1 MNYRERVMNAV
12 HHKRSDKIPHNIT
25 WTGEQY
31 KKMSEFYHDRDFN
44 AKIENHIECCCDDN
58 VYRELEDKKEHFID
72 KFGVVWDRT
81 GADKDIGVIHNLMIP
96 EPDEKYIKL
105 PEINVP
111 LLKENFEQLE
121 KDGER
126 FRFASIS
133 FSLFE
138 RAWTLCGME
147 NTLVYMLTDKTFL
160 HALLDE
166 ICERN
171 LKIINLALEYDIDGF
186 HFGDDWGSQRG
197 LIMGKELWREFIK
210 PRLARMY
217 EPVKKAGK
225 IVSQHSCGDINDVFG
240 DLIDIGLDVYQT
252 FQPEIYDL
260 DKWSANY
267 GRHLTVWGGVST
279 QRELSRG
286 SVKDVEAATVNLV
299 EKVGK
304 NGGLILA
311 PTHAVPADC
320 PAENC
325 GKLIEMMLDQEKY
338 FPI

>member
-1 MNYRERVMNAV
+1 MNYRERVFCAV
-12 HHKRSDKIPHNIT
+12 SHKRSDEIPHDIT
-25 WTGEQY
+25 WTAAQY
-31 KKMSEFYHDRDFN
+31 QKMAAFYHDENFGE
-44 AKIENHIECCCDDN
+44 KIGNHIRCCCDDN
-58 VYRELEDKKEHFID
+58 FYTELKDKKEQFID
-72 KFGVVWDRT
+72 KFGVVWDRS
-81 GADKDIGVIHNLMIP
+81 GVDKDIGVIHNFVIP
-96 EPDEKYIKL
+96 EPDERLIRL
-105 PEINVP
+105 PEIDLP
-111 LLKENFEQLE
+111 LLRKNFEDLE
-121 KDGER
+121 KDTEH
-126 FRFASIS
+126 FRFATIS

-138 RAWTLCGME
+138 RAWSLCGME
-147 NTLVYMLTDKTFL
+147 NTLVYMLTEKAFL
-160 HALLDE
+160 HRLLDE

-171 LKIINLALEYDIDGF
+171 LKIIELALQYDIDGF

-217 EPVKKAGK
+217 EPIKRKGK
-225 IVSQHSCGDINDVFG
+225 IVSQHSCGDIYDVFG

-267 GRHLTVWGGVST
+267 GKHLTVWGGVST

-286 SVKDVEAATVNLV
+286 SVKDVEEATIRLV
-299 EKVGK
+299 EKIGQ

-311 PTHAVPADC
+311 PTHAVPPDC

-325 GKLIEMMLDQEKY
+325 DKLIEMMLNQEKY
-338 FPI
+338 FQ